1 MTAGP
6 LLISPEHPGTVIY
19 VRVGYSQPDNLFR
32 ETPGQEG
39 GTMNERRQVP
49 DRRAVYVLFMIGFFA
64 IFSTTISK
72 NPVLPLFSQALDAGD
87 AVIGLVA
94 AVSPLAGILFSFPVG
109 VLSDHLG
116 KRRLLVASGAVFL
129 SAPLLYLFISDPLWL
144 IPVRFFHGTATA
156 ILGPVIAAMIAV
168 RFPEKKGEVLGQYS
182 SATLIGR
189 TLAPLAGGA
198 IISFFAV
205 YPGLVPYRM
214 VYLAA
219 AIAAVPVAVL
229 ILFYREET
237 PAPFKILPISVFRRG
252 FVAFFTNRRLR
263 ATALADMA
271 TYFAFGAFETF
282 LPLVLLSR
290 GMGAYQAG
298 ILFAV
303 QTLFVA
309 VTKPSFG
316 RIADRVDKRV
326 QIIMGLLVIGCSVAA
341 IPFAS
346 AFAAFLLIS
355 SLLALGMSLSTVA
368 TSAYVA
374 DVARKEQMGASMGA
388 LSSIMD
394 IGHSAGPLVT
404 GIIVAA
410 GGFGPGFFVSF
421 LIAVAVCGLFVLSVR
436 EPAPGVRSRGDG
448 Q

>member
-1 MTAGP
+1 MMGQ
-6 LLISPEHPGTVIY
+6 HPAV
-19 VRVGYSQPDNLFR
+19 
-32 ETPGQEG
+32 
-39 GTMNERRQVP
+39 
-49 DRRAVYVLFMIGFFA
+49 DRRAVYTLFVIGFFA

-72 NPVLPLFSQALDAGD
+72 NPVLPLFSQALGAGD
-87 AVIGLVA
+87 VVIGLVA

-116 KRRLLVASGAVFL
+116 KRRLLIISGAIFL

-144 IPVRFFHGTATA
+144 IPVRFFHGLATA

-168 RFPEKKGEVLGQYS
+168 RFPEKKGEMLGQYS

-189 TLAPLAGGA
+189 TLAPLVGGA
-198 IISFFAV
+198 IISFFV
-205 YPGLVPYRM
+205 FYPGLVPYRM

-229 ILFYREET
+229 ILLYREET
-237 PAPFKILPISVFRRG
+237 PAPITVLPFSAFRRS
-252 FVAFFTNRRLR
+252 FVTFFTDRKLR
-263 ATALADMA
+263 ATALVDMA

-290 GMGAYQAG
+290 GMGAYQTG
-298 ILFAV
+298 ILFAA
-303 QTLFVA
+303 QTLIIA
-309 VTKPSFG
+309 ATKPSFG
-316 RIADRVDKRV
+316 RISDRIDKRI
-326 QIIMGLLVIGCSVAA
+326 QIVIGLFVLGCSVAA

-346 AFAAFLLIS
+346 GFTAFLLIS

-374 DVARKEQMGASMGA
+374 DVAQKEEMGASMGA

-404 GIIVAA
+404 GIIVAS
-410 GGFGPGFFVSF
+410 GGFGPGFFASF
-421 LIAVAVCGLFVLSVR
+421 LIAVAVCGFFVLSVR
-436 EPAPGVRSRGDG
+436 DPAPETGS
-448 Q
+448 

>member
-1 MTAGP
+1 MMGQ
-6 LLISPEHPGTVIY
+6 HPAA
-19 VRVGYSQPDNLFR
+19 
-32 ETPGQEG
+32 
-39 GTMNERRQVP
+39 
-49 DRRAVYVLFMIGFFA
+49 DRRTVYTLFIIGFFA

-72 NPVLPLFSQALDAGD
+72 NPVLPLFSQALGAGD

-94 AVSPLAGILFSFPVG
+94 AISPLAGILFSFPVG

-116 KRRLLVASGAVFL
+116 KRRLLVVSGAIFL

-144 IPVRFFHGTATA
+144 IPVRFFHGLATA

-189 TLAPLAGGA
+189 TLAPLVGGA
-198 IISFFAV
+198 IISFFV
-205 YPGLVPYRM
+205 FYPGLVPYRM

-229 ILFYREET
+229 ILLYREET
-237 PAPFKILPISVFRRG
+237 PTPAPLTVLPFSAFRRS
-252 FVAFFTNRRLR
+252 FVTFFTDRKLR
-263 ATALADMA
+263 ATALVDMA

-290 GMGAYQAG
+290 GMGAYQTG

-303 QTLFVA
+303 QTLIIA
-309 VTKPSFG
+309 ATKPSFG
-316 RIADRVDKRV
+316 RISDRIDKRI
-326 QIIMGLLVIGCSVAA
+326 QIVTGLFVLGCSVAA

-346 AFAAFLLIS
+346 GFTAFLLIS

-374 DVARKEQMGASMGA
+374 DVAQKEEMGASMGA

-404 GIIVAA
+404 GIIVAS
-410 GGFGPGFFVSF
+410 GGFGPGFFASF
-421 LIAVAVCGLFVLSVR
+421 LIAVTVCGFFVLSVR
-436 EPAPGVRSRGDG
+436 DPAPETGS
-448 Q
+448 